1 MYLFRETIGTL
12 GSLIVLISM
21 CFKTDTLKGSLI
33 MRVLNLLG
41 SIIFV
46 YYGFMITG
54 YSVIALNGILAIVNI
69 YYIIDLVLKN
79 KS

>member
-1 MYLFRETIGTL
+1 MNIFRETIGTI
-12 GSLIVLISM
+12 GSLVVLISM

-46 YYGFMITG
+46 YYGFMIDG
-54 YSVIALNGILAIVNI
+54 YSVIALNGILAVVNI
-69 YYIIDLVLKN
+69 YYIFDLLVKHR
-79 KS
+79 S